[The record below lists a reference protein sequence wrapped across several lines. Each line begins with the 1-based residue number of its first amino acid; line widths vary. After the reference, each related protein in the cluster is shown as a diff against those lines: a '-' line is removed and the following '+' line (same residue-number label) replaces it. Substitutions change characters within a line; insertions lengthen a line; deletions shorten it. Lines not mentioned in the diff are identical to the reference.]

1 MIHVGQVFCMVKN
14 DERFFFI
21 IELGRL
27 LDEYHKCPY
36 EAVKKSIYEDIVL
49 LRHAIDPGSN
59 DMPASSAKKP
69 S

>member
-1 MIHVGQVFCMVKN
+1 MVKN

-49 LRHAIDPGSN
+49 LRHAIGPDSIDSAG
-59 DMPASSAKKP
+59 SAKKT

>member
-1 MIHVGQVFCMVKN
+1 MVKN
-14 DERFFFI
+14 DERIIFI

-49 LRHAIDPGSN
+49 LRHAIDPDSN
-59 DMPASSAKKP
+59 DMPASQF
-69 S
+69 